1 MMQSGHFSDLY
12 RIDHHHC
19 ETLIPLLD
27 LLIKRDCNHGVND
40 IVICMAGWILKL
52 AQSEPELVQV
62 AIEVPHGPVVDSL
75 LNRGF
80 QLLRMW
86 DSKSWSW
93 TRSSDM
99 KSRSSLALPCSR
111 ANGGSP

>member
-1 MMQSGHFSDLY
+1 MIQSGRFSDLY

-40 IVICMAGWILKL
+40 IVICMVGWILKL
-52 AQSEPELVQV
+52 VQSEPELVQV
-62 AIEVPHGPVVDSL
+62 VIEVPHGPVVESL
-75 LNRGF
+75 LHRGF

-93 TRSSDM
+93 TWSSDKM
-99 KSRSSLALPCSR
+99 SHSPLALPRSR